1 MVNYVTPGAAILITG
16 ATGGIGYEIARQA
29 ALSGAIVGVHG
40 SRAESVAATIDKLRA
55 EAPNARLIAAP
66 GNFQDDGVITPLV
79 DGFAA
84 EAGRLDA
91 LIHCGITGAPGT
103 QGFFV
108 KTLPAAYGRN
118 AALVLGTFQ
127 HLCHAALPHLV
138 QAGGGTLV
146 AFASDAGRY
155 AAPRQTMLGSVF
167 GGIIAFVRN
176 AAVELGRDN
185 VRIHCISPSYVKDTP
200 VFERFGI
207 GGRGETAEQRA
218 PLGLPSPKDIAPLA
232 LFLCGPDAT
241 KMTGQILSVNGG
253 LNA

>member
-1 MVNYVTPGAAILITG
+1 MVNYVEPGTAILITG
-16 ATGGIGYEIARQA
+16 ATGGIGFEIARQA

-40 SRAESVAATIDKLRA
+40 SRPESVAAAIDKLRA
-55 EAPNARLIAAP
+55 EAPEAKLIATAA
-66 GNFQDDGVITPLV
+66 NFHDEAAITPLV
-79 DGFAA
+79 DRFAA
-84 EAGRLDA
+84 AAGRLDA

-108 KTLPAAYGRN
+108 KTEPPAYGRN

-127 HLCHAALPHLV
+127 HLCHAALPHLTA
-138 QAGGGTLV
+138 QGGGTIV

-167 GGIIAFVRN
+167 GGIMTFVRN

-185 VRIHCISPSYVKDTP
+185 VRIHCISPSYVKDTL
-200 VFERFGI
+200 VFERFGV
-207 GGRGETAEQRA
+207 GGRGETAEKRA

>member
-1 MVNYVTPGAAILITG
+1 MTSYLTPDTAILITG
-16 ATGGIGYEIARQA
+16 ATGGIGFEVARQA
-29 ALSGAIVGVHG
+29 ALSGAIVGIHG
-40 SRAESVAATIDKLRA
+40 SRPESVAAAIDKLRA

-66 GNFQDDGVITPLV
+66 GNFQEEGVITPLV

-91 LIHCGITGAPGT
+91 LVHCAITGAAGT
-103 QGFFV
+103 QGFFA
-108 KTLPAAYGRN
+108 KTEPEAYGRN

-127 HLCHAALPHLV
+127 HLCHAALPHLAS
-138 QAGGGTLV
+138 AGGGTLV
-146 AFASDAGRY
+146 AFISDAGRY
-155 AAPRQTMLGSVF
+155 AAPRQSMLGSVF

-176 AAVELGRDN
+176 AAVEIAREN

-200 VFERFGI
+200 VFERFGV
-207 GGRGETAEQRA
+207 GGRGETAEKRA
-218 PLGLPSPKDIAPLA
+218 GLGLPSPKDIAPLA